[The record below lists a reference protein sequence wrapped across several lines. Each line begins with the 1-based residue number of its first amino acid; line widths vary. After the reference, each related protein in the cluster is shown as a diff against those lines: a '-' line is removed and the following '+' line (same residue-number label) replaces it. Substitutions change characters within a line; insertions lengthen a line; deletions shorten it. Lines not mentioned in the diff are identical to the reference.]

1 MDASAVTAKRGA
13 SSMIC
18 EVPVSGPDDNN
29 NAGTN
34 ANVSGPSDAAASK
47 KQKPGLAGFYL

>member
-18 EVPVSGPDDNN
+18 EVPVSGPGDNN

-34 ANVSGPSDAAASK
+34 ANVSGASDAADSK
-47 KQKPGLAGFYL
+47 KQKPGLAGFYM